1 MGRPGHRPRSWN
13 PSLHSWL
20 SDVFVLA
27 FIEILQKKLCK
38 YHCFP
43 DNKKIMLLSS
53 MLVYLN
59 LKRTIKKYSG
69 LLKFPSYRAEF
80 YLRMCCPVS
89 C

>member
-1 MGRPGHRPRSWN
+1 MGRPGHRPRSWT

-20 SDVFVLA
+20 SVVFVLA

-43 DNKKIMLLSS
+43 NNKKIMLFSR
-53 MLVYLN
+53 MLVYLS
-59 LKRTIKKYSG
+59 LKRTVKKYSG
-69 LLKFPSYRAEF
+69 PLKFPSYRAEF
-80 YLRMCCPVS
+80 YLRMYCPVS